1 MSTYQECLFAGKE
14 VIVVS
19 MVSKGN
25 RIHSFVKPYVGHV
38 GIVEREAKNGMLL
51 VKFTYSWCH
60 YDHYRAIPSGCV
72 KILETVKFA

>member
-19 MVSKGN
+19 TVSKGN
-25 RIHSFVKPYVGHV
+25 RIHSFVKPYIGFL

-51 VKFTYSWCH
+51 IKFRYSWCH
-60 YDHYRAIPSGCV
+60 YDHYRAIPAGCV
-72 KILETVKFA
+72 RIFETVKFA